1 KAHME
6 TAGMGRARAI
16 VRALATLCLSLAF
29 LAPAVHAQAQAAP
42 LVIDLWPDGALPPP
56 PNEGPERVGSDGSA
70 RGAVTNVMHPRL
82 EIYRPAR
89 PNGTAVLVLGGG
101 GYFRIQVG
109 TAARPVAQWLSALGV
124 TTAVLYYRLPVDG
137 WKAEAPFQD
146 AQRAMRVLRAHAG
159 ELGIDPARVGVIGS
173 SACANLGGIIGAR
186 AGTDF
191 YPAVDAADAL
201 SSRPDFLG
209 LLYPV
214 ISLRAP
220 LDTTRSRRELGT
232 QPDAVAQYSV
242 ELHVDDRPPPTFLA
256 HAADDPI
263 ADVRHSLWMFDA
275 LREHGVPAEL
285 HVFETG
291 GHSWGLGKPGTPPAA
306 WPRLFA
312 DWMRLHGWL
321 PPAGAP
327 LARQPMATPAAAAPV
342 DPDDDDDAVIEDD

>member
-1 KAHME
+1 MNIRLL
-6 TAGMGRARAI
+6 GL
-16 VRALATLCLSLAF
+16 LALSLA
-29 LAPAVHAQAQAAP
+29 LCAPAARAQVQAAAAP
-42 LVIDLWPDGALPPP
+42 QVIDLWPDGTLPAA
-56 PNEGPERVGSDGSA
+56 PNNGPERVGTDGSA

-82 EIYRPAR
+82 EVYRPAR
-89 PNGTAVLVLGGG
+89 PNGTAVVVLGGG

-146 AQRAMRVLRAHAG
+146 GQRAIRVLRAHAD
-159 ELGIDPARVGVIGS
+159 ELGIDPARVGMIGS
-173 SACANLGGIIGAR
+173 SAGANLGGIIGTR
-186 AGTDF
+186 ADTDF

-201 SSRPDFLG
+201 PSRPDFLG

-232 QPDAVAQYSV
+232 QPDAVEQYSV
-242 ELHVDDRPPPTFLA
+242 ELHVDDRTPPTFLA

-285 HVFETG
+285 HVFESG

-327 LARQPMATPAAAAPV
+327 LARQATAPAAAMPVPV
-342 DPDDDDDAVIEDD
+342 DPDADDDDMIEDD